1 MIKMTGKKK
10 VVAGVIILLV
20 VCIGIFFI
28 FGKSKKEEKTEQPLV
43 YQDGA
48 ITEDGIDKI
57 PPKMTSNDKKDIAER
72 IEKTKTKY
80 VPKVEYYTDT
90 QEEADAKAEAI
101 SKEENPKA
109 KVVKETTKAKETEK
123 ATVYENKYYSVDMN
137 RKHSIGVGAEVVD
150 KEAYITTS
158 YRNRE
163 TTYRVAYSPNS
174 KKWGVGVEYSVAKW

>member
-1 MIKMTGKKK
+1 MMDKRKAIIAAAS
-10 VVAGVIILLV
+10 VVVVLIICT
-20 VCIGIFFI
+20 CIYFFI
-28 FGKSKKEEKTEQPLV
+28 GKSKEEKTEQPLV
-43 YQDGA
+43 YQDEA
-48 ITEDGIDKI
+48 ITEDGVDKI
-57 PPKMTSNDKKDIAER
+57 PQNMTSNDKKDIAER
-72 IEKTKTKY
+72 IEKTKKEY

-123 ATVYENKYYSVDMN
+123 ATVYENKYYSIDMN

-150 KEAYITTS
+150 KEAYITAS

-163 TTYRVAYSPNS
+163 TTYRAAYSPNS